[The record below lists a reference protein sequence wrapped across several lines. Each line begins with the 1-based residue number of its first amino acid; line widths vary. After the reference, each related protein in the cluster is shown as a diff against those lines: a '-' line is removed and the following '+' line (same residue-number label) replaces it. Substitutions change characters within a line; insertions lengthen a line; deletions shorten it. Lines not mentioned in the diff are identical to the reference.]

1 MVRAGIGLK
10 TFKGP
15 FDQVATFPA
24 RVHKVDFRTEQVTN
38 EMAGV
43 AVSGMLVWGINRVG
57 TGPLD
62 AYKHLGTDL
71 ASDNPHS
78 ANDALTSMASA
89 VVRSCIANSTI
100 NEMLTN
106 RKLLRD
112 AIKKEMFEVVKGWG
126 VWLETV
132 EITGVTIS
140 SQALFKDLQTNYRE
154 SVRKDA
160 ELFKMTIQSEIAEI
174 QNKNDIEMKEKVRTF
189 DDAKRVYQEKVQA
202 EINDANEAYALE
214 AQNINKRTA
223 ELKLA
228 LEIFNQDAATEMN
241 AKVREHD
248 LKVSLARNANN
259 IAKRQEDAKLLD
271 SQNESAE
278 IVAKK
283 ALDRQTLRND
293 AENALKK
300 LDMELETA
308 NMDEHMLRHEALM
321 LAKRCYGG
329 KYIQEATIT
338 SFDKNDASNA
348 VVAGVL
354 AKLDT
359 TKQAMGI
366 H

>member
-1 MVRAGIGLK
+1 MVDWNLLPQRLIWEVAVPLAAVLVLTMAARMLSQYAAKLWVCGKPDEWVLILRSGEMVRAGIGLK

-174 QNKNDIEMKEKVRTF
+174 QD
-189 DDAKRVYQEKVQA
+189 KVQA

-271 SQNESAE
+271 SQNEPAE

-308 NMDEHMLRHEALM
+308 NMDEHMLR
-321 LAKRCYGG
+321 
-329 KYIQEATIT
+329 
-338 SFDKNDASNA
+338 
-348 VVAGVL
+348 
-354 AKLDT
+354 
-359 TKQAMGI
+359 
-366 H
+366 